1 MYLLNCLFMKGLF
14 KCSSNHSSNYSFNY
28 LYIHSSNGSFRCL
41 FNHSSNGLFNG
52 LFRCWFIYKIYIIKN
67 I

>member
-1 MYLLNCLFMKGLF
+1 MYLLNRLFMKGLF
-14 KCSSNHSSNYSFNY
+14 NYSSNHLSNHSSNYSSNY
-28 LYIHSSNGSFRCL
+28 SS
-41 FNHSSNGLFNG
+41 NHSSNG

>member
-1 MYLLNCLFMKGLF
+1 MYLLNRLFMKGLF
-14 KCSSNHSSNYSFNY
+14 NHSSNY

-41 FNHSSNGLFNG
+41 FNHSSNYSSNG